1 MKVLMIEDN
10 VEDIEGIIDYCK
22 ELRWEQETKSF
33 DEGLRYIEEYDPDII
48 VLDLQ
53 DKVDD
58 SFPGSSILD
67 IIWNKS
73 FRPVCIFSGQ
83 IVNASVDGEKY
94 PSPLIRFI
102 TKGDEGPVK
111 EYLSQMAPYTPII
124 RDLQEKMYEAF
135 RRSFDVLNY
144 VFLDKILDKN
154 IIAFLCNCRMKESF
168 SLELQDSTLP
178 AWGQYI
184 YPSLSEHML
193 TGDVICLDDDFNN
206 KTPQDRMYYVIIS
219 QSCDIITKKTSR
231 ILAVKCKDSQMLSA
245 LNLPSK
251 TKEARE
257 RLTKY
262 LNAGYEKNLFFLPSF
277 GEILP
282 ELVADMKDIFTIEF
296 DDVKKYKKI
305 ISLSSPYCER
315 LVWAYMQNACRPGVP
330 SLDVQ
335 RWAEK
340 LIPGKVISDNDSG

>member
-206 KTPQDRMYYVIIS
+206 KAPQDRTYYVIIS

-296 DDVKKYKKI
+296 YDVKKYKKI

>member
-206 KTPQDRMYYVIIS
+206 KAPQDRTYYVIIS

-340 LIPGKVISDNDSG
+340 LIPDKGDK